1 MRLERI
7 SISGHDREMAHT
19 PTLGC
24 SCVFLCSQRSDGA
37 RKDVLRNINGA
48 RICAEERGWVP
59 EGAKISEARRRN
71 WILDKAVLTF
81 LLVVT
86 A

>member
-7 SISGHDREMAHT
+7 SISGHDREMALTH
-19 PTLGC
+19 TLGS

-48 RICAEERGWVP
+48 RGSNMCRGEV
-59 EGAKISEARRRN
+59 ECLRARR
-71 WILDKAVLTF
+71 F
-81 LLVVT
+81 LRREEEETGFLIEPC
-86 A
+86 